1 MNAPERIAEL
11 TRTFEEQDADLAGG
25 DPLRFEGYDEQLGRA
40 RSESGMREACL
51 WGWAEIEGA
60 ACALVV
66 GDFSFLGGSMGVVV
80 GEKVARAFDA
90 ARASELPVV
99 VVCASGGAR
108 MQEGMVAL
116 VQMVKT
122 AEAQRRHAAA
132 GGGQVAFLT
141 SPTTGGVYASFA
153 SRSDVILAEPRA
165 TIGFAGPRVV
175 EELTGS
181 EPPTDVHTAEFAFEQ
196 GLIDALVP
204 PDEAAPTIARV
215 LRGLTSSSGSGKRVA
230 PRTAP
235 LSPSG
240 LSAWERLQLAR
251 DPLRPKAP
259 AMLDLLLTDAFEL
272 HGDRLGTNES
282 SVVVRL
288 GALAPTGRRVMAI
301 GQDASGDGRI
311 RPGGYRKAIRAV
323 RMAAKLGLPV
333 VTLIDTRGADPLP
346 DSEAAGVASA
356 VAWTFV
362 SVLDCPSP
370 TVAVVTGEGG
380 SGGALAMAPADR
392 VLAFE
397 NAVFSVIAPE
407 AAASVLFRD
416 SSQAPELAERLR
428 ITAPD
433 LVELAIVDTVV
444 PEPPGGAQANPQA
457 AVGDL
462 AEVIALEIEELAAAE
477 PASRLERR
485 HERWREAGNRFLQQA
500 PG

>member
-1 MNAPERIAEL
+1 MHENVARLA
-11 TRTFEEQDADLAGG
+11 RSFEEQDADLAGG
-25 DPLRFEGYDEQLGRA
+25 NPIRFEGYDEQLGWARTSQASARPACGAGRRSKEQRA
-40 RSESGMREACL
+40 RWSSETSPSSAVRWALWSVRRSRAPSTRPGRASCL
-51 WGWAEIEGA
+51 WSS
-60 ACALVV
+60 CALP
-66 GDFSFLGGSMGVVV
+66 G
-80 GEKVARAFDA
+80 ARAC
-90 ARASELPVV
+90 RRVWSP
-99 VVCASGGAR
+99 SSR
-108 MQEGMVAL
+108 W
-116 VQMVKT
+116 VKT

-356 VAWTFV
+356 VAWTFARPP
-362 SVLDCPSP
+362 PSP
-370 TVAVVTGEGG
+370 
-380 SGGALAMAPADR
+380 
-392 VLAFE
+392 
-397 NAVFSVIAPE
+397 
-407 AAASVLFRD
+407 
-416 SSQAPELAERLR
+416 
-428 ITAPD
+428 
-433 LVELAIVDTVV
+433 
-444 PEPPGGAQANPQA
+444 
-457 AVGDL
+457 
-462 AEVIALEIEELAAAE
+462 
-477 PASRLERR
+477 
-485 HERWREAGNRFLQQA
+485 W
-500 PG
+500 